1 MSDTYV
7 PIDDLADHLA
17 VKASTIRQWVNKGY
31 IPSTTYIKVAN
42 TYRFN
47 IPEVVGALK
56 KEAPPLDQED
66 STPPTQIELDFPEE
80 EDV

>member
-31 IPSTTYIKVAN
+31 IPSTTYIKVGY

-47 IPEVVGALK
+47 IPEVVAALK
-56 KEAPPLDQED
+56 AEAPPEEVKETASPVQV
-66 STPPTQIELDFPEE
+66 ELDFPEE